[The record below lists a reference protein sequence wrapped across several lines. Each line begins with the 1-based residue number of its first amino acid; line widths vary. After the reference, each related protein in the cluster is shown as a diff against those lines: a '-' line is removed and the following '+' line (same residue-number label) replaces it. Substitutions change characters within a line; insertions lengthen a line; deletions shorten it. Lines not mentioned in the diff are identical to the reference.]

1 MFYGCESLEEI
12 NMPNLFDDNGV
23 YFQEMFKGCKNL
35 KRINMYN
42 FRKNCSNCE
51 YENMFDE
58 IPKNGS
64 INITS
69 QIYIDLIKQYSNDWK
84 VIKNKEEE

>member
-12 NMPNLFDDNGV
+12 DMPNLFDDNGV
-23 YFQEMFKGCKNL
+23 YFQEMFKGCTNL

-42 FRKNCSNCE
+42 FRKKCSNCE

-69 QIYIDLIKQYSNDWK
+69 QIYIYLIKQYSNDWK
-84 VIKNKEEE
+84 IIKNKEVE